1 MDHGLWPGEATAFGR
16 VRQNGGEV
24 GQVRADIGF
33 GHADIRVCRHW
44 PLARW
49 ELVGCH
55 GRVDFPVYI
64 CMDGRVLVDKK

>member
-16 VRQNGGEV
+16 VRQDGGEV

-44 PLARW
+44 PLARC
-49 ELVGCH
+49 ELVGYDSSMA
-55 GRVDFPVYI
+55 RSTFLLTFAWTI
-64 CMDGRVLVDKK
+64 EF